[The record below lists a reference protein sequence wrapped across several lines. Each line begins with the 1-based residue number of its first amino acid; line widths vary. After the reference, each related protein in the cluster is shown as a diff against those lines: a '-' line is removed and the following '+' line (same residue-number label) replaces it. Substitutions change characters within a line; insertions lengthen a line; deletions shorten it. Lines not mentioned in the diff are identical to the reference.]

1 MLGEL
6 LSLMSMPSCSLMCG
20 ITDWIVTGRIERWM
34 SPLSALALYK
44 KITRFWSLFEGE
56 AAGMEPVTPV
66 MDEAALTVLEATD
79 MVF

>member
-1 MLGEL
+1 
-6 LSLMSMPSCSLMCG
+6 
-20 ITDWIVTGRIERWM
+20 M